1 MNKTL
6 LALDIGSSVI
16 TAVIAKND
24 LDLKINILGTGIED
38 SYGINKGAIIN
49 IEEASNSIKNAISK
63 AKRSTSNQIESTVVS
78 VSGAHTKGI
87 RSMGS
92 VNVPNGVITENEIN
106 QVLQM
111 ALYNATIVPEYEVL
125 HVVPIAFKVDDS
137 GDVENPLNMNGA
149 RLEAS
154 VYVATVKKTALTNI
168 KSALRQSGLE
178 ISNFVLDSYATALSV
193 LDQEQKDF
201 GAIVINMGATT
212 TEVACY
218 KNSSVI
224 FNDFVPVGSNHIT
237 NDLSVMLHTPPNAAE
252 MLKLKYGNLLPTVLN
267 DDLAI
272 KKVKIPRIGDEQ
284 NTSEVSLDYVQTIIH
299 ARVEEVL
306 ILIKDRLKQSGIQE
320 RIGAGIVLT
329 GGLNQLKG
337 IKHLSSLV
345 FENIPIKVS
354 NPMSIKNGYINFEDP
369 TLSTIVGLLFYSLNN
384 RAGFE
389 LDSNKVLRK
398 QIVLKTKVLNQNMM
412 SKELHEKVDV
422 KERIVEKNTINEQET
437 LLPKLSKDKK
447 GRGITSFW
455 TKVSEWF

>member
-1 MNKTL
+1 LNKTL

-24 LDLKINILGTGIED
+24 LDLKINILGTGLED
-38 SYGINKGAIIN
+38 SYGINKGSIVN
-49 IEEASNSIKNAISK
+49 IEQASNSIKNAISK
-63 AKRSTSNQIESTVVS
+63 AKRSTSNPIESTVVS

-137 GDVENPLNMNGA
+137 NDVENPLNMNGA

-178 ISNFVLDSYATALSV
+178 INNFVLDSYATALSV
-193 LDQEQKDF
+193 LDQEQKNF
-201 GAIVINMGATT
+201 GAIVINMGAST
-212 TEVACY
+212 TEFACY
-218 KNSSVI
+218 KNSSII

-252 MLKLKYGNLLPTVLN
+252 MLKLKYGSLLSNVVS

-272 KKVKIPRIGDEQ
+272 KKVKVPRIGDEQ
-284 NTSEVSLDYVQTIIH
+284 NTSEISLDYVQTIIH

-320 RIGAGIVLT
+320 RIGAGIVIT

-337 IKHLSSLV
+337 IKHLASLV
-345 FENIPIKVS
+345 FENIPIKIS
-354 NPMSIKNGYINFEDP
+354 NPINIKNGYMNFED
-369 TLSTIVGLLFYSLNN
+369 STMSTTVGLLAYSLNN
-384 RAGFE
+384 RSGYE
-389 LDSNKVLRK
+389 LDSNKILRK
-398 QIVLKTKVLNQNMM
+398 QIIQK
-412 SKELHEKVDV
+412 SKAHVPHMAPKDVPV
-422 KERIVEKNTINEQET
+422 KEEIKEEIMHKSMDNEVET

-447 GRGITSFW
+447 GKGLSSFW
-455 TKVSEWF
+455 TIVSEWF